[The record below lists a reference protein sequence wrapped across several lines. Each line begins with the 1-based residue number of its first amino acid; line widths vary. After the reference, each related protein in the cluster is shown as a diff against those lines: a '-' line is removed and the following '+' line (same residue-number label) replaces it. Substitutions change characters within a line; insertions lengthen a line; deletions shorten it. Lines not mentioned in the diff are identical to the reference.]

1 MSSDYKQFKQAMNI
15 SFAENGDFRKQM
27 KTQAAMIEKLI
38 TKNKKLKDGKMK
50 KDFPGI
56 FNLNRN
62 EDDEMQPV
70 ENEADMKTYK

>member
-1 MSSDYKQFKQAMNI
+1 
-15 SFAENGDFRKQM
+15 
-27 KTQAAMIEKLI
+27 MIEKLI
-38 TKNKKLKDGKMK
+38 LKNKKFKDGKMK